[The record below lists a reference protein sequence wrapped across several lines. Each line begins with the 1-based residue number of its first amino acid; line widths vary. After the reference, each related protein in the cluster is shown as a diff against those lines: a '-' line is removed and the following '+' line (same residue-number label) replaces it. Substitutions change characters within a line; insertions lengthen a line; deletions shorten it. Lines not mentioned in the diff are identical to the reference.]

1 MRFNP
6 DLLTSILGIFLTLSL
21 GACTTVESSSKPI
34 NSSTATPVSSE
45 TILSQ
50 NHSMM
55 SGNHGMM
62 MDLGP
67 ADVEYDLRFIDAMIP
82 HHQGAINMAQQV
94 LQKSTRPEVKK
105 LAEDIIKAQEKEIAQ
120 MQQWRKTWYPQAKD
134 AIAYHAAMG
143 HSMPMSSQ
151 QMDSMMMMADLGAA
165 DSGFDQRFFTA
176 MIPHHQGALIM
187 AKDAQTKS
195 KRSEIQQL
203 AQAILTSQEAEIKL
217 MQQWLNQGL
226 KK

>member
-6 DLLTSILGIFLTLSL
+6 DLLSSLLGISLTLSL

-50 NHSMM
+50 NHGM
-55 SGNHGMM
+55 S

-67 ADVEYDLRFIDAMIP
+67 GDVEYDLRFIDAMIP

-120 MQQWRKTWYPQAKD
+120 MQEWRKTWYPQAKD

-151 QMDSMMMMADLGAA
+151 EMDSMMMMADLGAA
-165 DSGFDQRFFTA
+165 DSGFEQRFFTA

-195 KRSEIQQL
+195 KRPEIQQL

-217 MQQWLNQGL
+217 MQQWLNQGV